1 MKDKTIHL
9 IILLLKPCLLTEMLS
24 TFVKALYFKTHT
36 EEMTYSVQLLV
47 AYKIPLEIFYVYFKI
62 FIATTYQILWYKPH
76 LKVMWYMLKIP
87 SDEIWY
93 NFQYHLVIWIYN
105 DTSLFFFKLKEFI
118 FLILKMLLLKKMA
131 LVKIDLKVSLNLAIY
146 RISNYF
152 T

>member
-47 AYKIPLEIFYVYFKI
+47 AYKISLEIFYVYFKI

-76 LKVMWYMLKIP
+76 SKVMWYMLKIP

-93 NFQYHLVIWIYN
+93 KFQYHLVNWNYN
-105 DTSLFFFKLKEFI
+105 DISLFLNWMNLSFKFWKCCYLKE
-118 FLILKMLLLKKMA
+118 LA
-131 LVKIDLKVSLNLAIY
+131 LVRIDLKVSLNLAIY
-146 RISNYF
+146 HISNYF
-152 T
+152 I